1 MCNLAAPW
9 IDAGKLQIIA
19 ADSIDRESWD
29 NDGPARPRIEMQE
42 RWYNYVCEELTPR
55 ALEINREQGPDH
67 MGKVLVGGASMGAGH
82 AVNLFCAVP
91 TCITAPL
98 P

>member
-1 MCNLAAPW
+1 MSAR
-9 IDAGKLQIIA
+9 ID
-19 ADSIDRESWD
+19 
-29 NDGPARPRIEMQE
+29 
-42 RWYNYVCEELTPR
+42 PR

-67 MGKVLVGGASMGAGH
+67 MGKVLGGASMGVPGMPSTH
-82 AVNLFCAVP
+82 FCAVP